1 MNLLDPLHT
10 LCEYQDIA
18 FLAVVDQVCGKLLLV
33 TVFVDSADQ
42 SHIQLYNVH
51 LHIQERS
58 LTAVSAS
65 EVIQCDLASGPA
77 DGLHFE
83 FHITAAN
90 GLSLRDLHDNTFQ
103 KIRIF
108 PDQFIHAIRVKRY
121 IGNGIDEDMAVG
133 WYFSLVSKKPP

>member
-1 MNLLDPLHT
+1 M
-10 LCEYQDIA
+10 
-18 FLAVVDQVCGKLLLV
+18 DQVCGKLLLI
-33 TVFVDSADQ
+33 TVFVDSTDQ

-51 LHIQERS
+51 RHIQERS

-65 EVIQCDLASGPA
+65 EVIQRDPASSTA